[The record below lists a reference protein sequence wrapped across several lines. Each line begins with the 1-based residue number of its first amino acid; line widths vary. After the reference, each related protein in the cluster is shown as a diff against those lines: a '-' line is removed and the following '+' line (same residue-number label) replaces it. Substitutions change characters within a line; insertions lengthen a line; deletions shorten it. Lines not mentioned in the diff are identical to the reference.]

1 MTARIYGR
9 DEKTS
14 AGGSIWRT
22 ICTSVWEK
30 DKKYVMTQIITDMI
44 LEQGKTDI
52 LLFCFGIR
60 M

>member
-1 MTARIYGR
+1 MTAGIYGR

-14 AGGSIWRT
+14 AGINLENDLYIRMG
-22 ICTSVWEK
+22 K

-44 LEQGKTDI
+44 LEQAKTDI